1 MGAVM
6 PSLDGVGRY
15 YPLALHAMADA
26 DAPILPPDV
35 DTQDEWFGMAED
47 FLLST
52 LARDITFDEIT
63 SQLDGLAVPRTR
75 SRVAADTSNVPL
87 GDGMAGMVTDGTDF
101 ASALSALR
109 VAGPEVY
116 AAASFWWTAGGGNF
130 LPLAVSCRGLPDP
143 YRYSTLLT
151 GDLGE
156 VHAG

>member
-52 LARDITFDEIT
+52 LARDITFDEIS

-75 SRVAADTSNVPL
+75 SRVAADTSNR
-87 GDGMAGMVTDGTDF
+87 
-101 ASALSALR
+101 SAR
-109 VAGPEVY
+109 
-116 AAASFWWTAGGGNF
+116 
-130 LPLAVSCRGLPDP
+130 
-143 YRYSTLLT
+143 
-151 GDLGE
+151 
-156 VHAG
+156 